1 MIIDDKIL
9 LDTYMWGFNDGL
21 DMRVETV
28 KLNSLL
34 LKAYKLGRQDAFS
47 ESTYHQTN
55 QQILHRIR
63 S

>member
-9 LDTYMWGFNDGL
+9 LDTYMWGFNDEL
-21 DMRVETV
+21 DMRVATV

-34 LKAYKLGRQDAFS
+34 LKAYELGRHDAFS
-47 ESTYHQTN
+47 ESTYRQTN
-55 QQILHRIR
+55 QQILHRIH